1 MLGSGRDF
9 ILEPAGQKDGRLALQ
24 NNHLVGAYMSDSFTD
39 QRGMGGGKETKF
51 KKPFNSCNHL
61 LE

>member
-9 ILEPAGQKDGRLALQ
+9 ILEPANQKDGSLAPQ
-24 NNHLVGAYMSDSFTD
+24 NNHVIGADMSDSFMD
-39 QRGMGGGKETKF
+39 QRGMGGRKETKL